1 VSHTFTSL
9 LEWATVHSRLSEF
22 SVQQKLLYWFF
33 WSDRIPS
40 LSEVIKLKHLIFAA
54 LSLFNLRRWGVISEI
69 YSLTKFDSP
78 FSVSFAQG
86 GEDLALISFEPK
98 TKGFYLDIGAHHP
111 NRFSVTRLLYDK
123 GWSGINVDANP
134 DIAPDFKEWRPR
146 DTFLNFAV
154 GERSEYV
161 FTRFEESAISTT
173 NLKWKNKFQAEG
185 NLILDEITVPGITL
199 KNLLEKVPIGTK
211 LDLINLDIEGGD
223 VEALSSLLDL
233 DFNLEKLPKWF
244 LIETPIGLESVID
257 SEQVKILTKLGY
269 RIKCILP
276 MSTLLGR

>member
-1 VSHTFTSL
+1 MS
-9 LEWATVHSRLSEF
+9 
-22 SVQQKLLYWFF
+22 Q
-33 WSDRIPS
+33 
-40 LSEVIKLKHLIFAA
+40 VIKLKHLIFAA

-134 DIAPDFKEWRPR
+134 DIAPDFRKWRPR